1 MFEFDIY
8 FYWKHDIFVK
18 NETHF
23 SWKFTPNLLF
33 STTSAIVNGVGGAY
47 KTVRLA
53 ER

>member
-8 FYWKHDIFVK
+8 FDWKHDIFVK
-18 NETHF
+18 KETHF
-23 SWKFTPNLLF
+23 LLF
-33 STTSAIVNGVGGAY
+33 TTTSAIVNGVGGAY

>member
-8 FYWKHDIFVK
+8 FDWKHDIFVK
-18 NETHF
+18 KKHTFREN
-23 SWKFTPNLLF
+23 SRK
-33 STTSAIVNGVGGAY
+33 SAIVNGVGGAY